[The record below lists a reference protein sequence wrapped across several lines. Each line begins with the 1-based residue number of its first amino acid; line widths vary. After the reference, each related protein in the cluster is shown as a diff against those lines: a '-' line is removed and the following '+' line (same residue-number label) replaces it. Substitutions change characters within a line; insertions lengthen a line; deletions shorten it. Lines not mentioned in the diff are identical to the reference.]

1 MAAINDQFNQ
11 LANSNADLPRS
22 PGGKGMLKN
31 AARFQKQYNKDD
43 LNMDQFYRVMG
54 EFYGNDQPRHV
65 SPTKRLMQQKEI
77 IEMEY
82 EQLNRELKSNTEY
95 NMKQYLEEKKR
106 IRAMT
111 GMTDSIPDEIAEV
124 IGESS
129 SLKNEKIAQTAV
141 TVQL

>member
-1 MAAINDQFNQ
+1 MPGVMNMRSLIEQEEELKRQNETKAA
-11 LANSNADLPRS
+11 LAIQ
-22 PGGKGMLKN
+22 KN
-31 AARFQKQYNKDD
+31 IRGHWGRKSAKR
-43 LNMDQFYRVMG
+43 
-54 EFYGNDQPRHV
+54 
-65 SPTKRLMQQKEI
+65 RLMQQKEI

-82 EQLNRELKSNTEY
+82 DQLNRELKSNTEY

-111 GMTDSIPDEIAEV
+111 GMLDSIPDEIAEV